1 MSTVQKEL
9 RKIAGELSPADI
21 EFCKEE
27 TQKIADLSPKMFAK
41 VFSVLYIVDLLGA
54 EKAGKIRIAR
64 LKMNR
69 KPKVKAVESL
79 VETILEVG
87 AQIMCVIIP
96 ATVAVR
102 FGFAVTDFE
111 GNPIPEN
118 ELSRTVVI
126 IDGQTRYSAIQ
137 EIRKESPDMELQLYA
152 YFPLHWIALDTM
164 LQAINLKVFTWMN
177 SDFMTGVL
185 GNTSIDKDTKSA
197 LEYIQMLESR
207 GYNYTS
213 ACEWVTLTKGIVR
226 KTPLV
231 KAMSEANPNLSYL
244 YSESGMAI
252 HKAALEKFSGANE
265 NALKNKTIPE
275 LVIEKWCTACKEMSQ
290 KDATKYT
297 ISFIEGIGNDDL
309 REMVSPS
316 EYKRGCG
323 KKKEVFVKEQF
334 ERSYQ
339 TFQETNPLKPEQN
352 EKDL

>member
-1 MSTVQKEL
+1 
-9 RKIAGELSPADI
+9 
-21 EFCKEE
+21 
-27 TQKIADLSPKMFAK
+27 
-41 VFSVLYIVDLLGA
+41 
-54 EKAGKIRIAR
+54 
-64 LKMNR
+64 
-69 KPKVKAVESL
+69 
-79 VETILEVG
+79 
-87 AQIMCVIIP
+87 
-96 ATVAVR
+96 
-102 FGFAVTDFE
+102 
-111 GNPIPEN
+111 
-118 ELSRTVVI
+118 
-126 IDGQTRYSAIQ
+126 
-137 EIRKESPDMELQLYA
+137 MELQLYA

-290 KDATKYT
+290 KDATKYI

-352 EKDL
+352 EKTYKQWITEDYIFCTPVNPKVDMMMVGSYRCNLKVHTREVMLEAISAEVFLRRGYKATDPDGISVTLLDSDLPKKLVIVEDLNLYLALQQETLLEDDNVVVEILNDLPRAKRWSF